1 MKKKIGIM
9 ILTVG
14 VSLVLVDGCKKYEN
28 DDLIPVLKQISQ
40 LKVGQFYQSGIIAY
54 ILQPGD
60 PGYDAYV
67 QHGLIAAPYDQST
80 GIPWD
85 NGSNIATG
93 AAGIAIGTGN
103 ANTNIIVTI
112 KGDGSYA
119 AKLCYDL
126 VLDGITG
133 WYLPSKDELD
143 KLFQNRYVIGGF
155 APTPYWSSTESV
167 NNYAWHECFSNGYQS
182 NTNMGNIYHVRAV
195 RAF

>member
-1 MKKKIGIM
+1 MGVSLMLINSCKKDKKDDPTP

-14 VSLVLVDGCKKYEN
+14 QIYQDGI
-28 DDLIPVLKQISQ
+28 L
-40 LKVGQFYQSGIIAY
+40 AY
-54 ILQPGD
+54 ILQQGD
-60 PGYDAYV
+60 PGYDANV

-80 GIPWD
+80 GIEWD

-103 ANTNIIVTI
+103 ANTNTIVSI
-112 KGDGSYA
+112 KGAGSYA

-126 VLDGITG
+126 VLGGYSD
-133 WYLPSKDELD
+133 WYLPSKNELN
-143 KLFQNRYVIGGF
+143 KLFLNRVAIGGF
-155 APTPYWSSTESV
+155 ATSPYWSSTESSS
-167 NNYAWHECFSNGYQS
+167 NYAWHQCFSNGYQS